1 MSKLTNIFNFCYNW
15 NTSLRDM
22 VFLQLMKIEGTKQSP
37 SIASTNKIAS
47 VGTLCQRRQL
57 MSRNDVRRGK
67 IMAKA
72 FKFGD
77 DISTDHIAPGRLFH
91 LRSDLQEFAKHV
103 LEDADPN
110 FASSM
115 QKGDFVVA
123 GNNFG
128 LGSSREHAPQ
138 IIKISGVQAVLAK
151 SFARI
156 FYRNAINIGLLAIE
170 CDTDLIDAG
179 DELEL
184 DVKNGSIKNL
194 TKSIEIK
201 FAPLPDVMIKLLAD
215 GGLVEHVKKYGD
227 FNLA

>member
-1 MSKLTNIFNFCYNW
+1 MS
-15 NTSLRDM
+15 S
-22 VFLQLMKIEGTKQSP
+22 
-37 SIASTNKIAS
+37 
-47 VGTLCQRRQL
+47 
-57 MSRNDVRRGK
+57 
-67 IMAKA
+67 KA

-77 DISTDHIAPGRLFH
+77 NISTDHIAPGRLFH
-91 LRSDLQEFAKHV
+91 LRSNLEEFAKHV
-103 LEDADPN
+103 LEDADPD
-110 FASSM
+110 FAKNM

-138 IIKISGVQAVLAK
+138 IIKIAGVQAVLAK

-184 DVKNGSIKNL
+184 DVKNGIVKNL
-194 TKSIEIK
+194 TKSSEIK

-227 FNLA
+227 FNLVE